1 MDGTPAEVVQII
13 TRATFKG
20 ITQVRCK
27 VLDGPHKGRILVRNV
42 LGPVKKGDVLMLLET
57 EMEAAERI
65 RVRR

>member
-1 MDGTPAEVVQII
+1 MDGIPAEVVQII

-27 VLDGPHKGRILVRNV
+27 VIDGPYKGRVLIRNV
-42 LGPVKKGDVLMLLET
+42 MGPVRKGDILMLLEA

-65 RVRR
+65 RVKR